1 MRPLINLVF
10 FRQWKAYLLL
20 LIIQLSVICALQVVQ
35 QAMDQVFSMPIAIQD
50 MDETPESRKLIEKI
64 EDAPFINTQLIKKD
78 EAYIDDVIKRKEA
91 IVALTIPEGF
101 SNRLSEYDM
110 RDALPLFYRDDFVGS
125 IAQEIVSK
133 ALYDMQIPYIVKK
146 YVDKDH
152 EVNVYNVVETY
163 KKETPK
169 SKIKQFAVNR
179 VESHSVSMNFI
190 VSLLLLCA
198 SLQILLHRNIAQHAA
213 LSRIFMFPH
222 TRIQYRFLYVFM
234 HTLLIMFCV
243 GAASIILDIQMS
255 LYFYIVVLFTVIIY
269 EYVLSALLIYIKTVS
284 HKMFMTVTFSLTI
297 ITVLNLLLFG

>member
-1 MRPLINLVF
+1 MKPLINLIILK
-10 FRQWKAYLLL
+10 QWKAYILLL
-20 LIIQLSVICALQVVQ
+20 AILISVIYALQVVQ
-35 QAMDQVFSMPIAIQD
+35 QAMNQVFSMPIAIQD
-50 MDETPESRKLIEKI
+50 MDETPESRMLIDNV
-64 EDAPFINTQLIKKD
+64 EDAPFITTQVIGKD

-91 IVALTIPEGF
+91 IVAFTIPEGF
-101 SNRLSEYDM
+101 AKRLSEHDM

-146 YVDKDH
+146 YIDKDH
-152 EVNVYNVVETY
+152 EVNIDNVVRTY
-163 KKETPK
+163 TKETPT

-198 SLQILLHRNIAQHAA
+198 SLQIVLHRNIAQHTA
-213 LSRIFMFPH
+213 LSRIFMFPR
-222 TRIQYRFLYVFM
+222 TRIKYHFLYALI
-234 HTLLIMFCV
+234 HTLLIMFCI
-243 GAASIILDIQMS
+243 GASSVIMDVQMS
-255 LYFYIVVLFTVIIY
+255 LYFYIVVLFIVIIY

>member
-1 MRPLINLVF
+1 MKPLINLIF
-10 FRQWKAYLLL
+10 LKEWKAYIVLLTI
-20 LIIQLSVICALQVVQ
+20 LISVICTTQVVQ
-35 QAMDQVFSMPIAIQD
+35 QAVNQVFSMPIAIQD
-50 MDETPESRKLIEKI
+50 MDETPESRKLIDKVK
-64 EDAPFINTQLIKKD
+64 DAPFINTQLIEKD

-91 IVALTIPEGF
+91 IVAFTIPEGF
-101 SNRLSEYDM
+101 SKRLSEHDM
-110 RDALPLFYRDDFVGS
+110 RDALPLFYRDDFAGS

-152 EVNVYNVVETY
+152 EVNRDSVLQTY

-169 SKIKQFAVNR
+169 SQIKQFAVNR

-198 SLQILLHRNIAQHAA
+198 SLQIVLHRNIAQHAA

-222 TRIQYRFLYVFM
+222 IRIQYHLLYVLI

-243 GAASIILDIQMS
+243 GAASIILDAQMS

-269 EYVLSALLIYIKTVS
+269 EYVLSALLIYIKTIS

-297 ITVLNLLLFG
+297 ITVLNLLLLG